1 MALGLR
7 HLVVVNEQSHV
18 QGIITRKDLDYAAG
32 KGAWRR
38 NKQAPKPSGSK
49 LPRRASIWGGA
60 SLDTA
65 RSESAEHAVNRL
77 ASM

>member
-7 HLVVVNEQSHV
+7 HLVVVNEHSHV

-60 SLDTA
+60 SLDA
-65 RSESAEHAVNRL
+65 ACGESAEHAMNPF
-77 ASM
+77 AAT